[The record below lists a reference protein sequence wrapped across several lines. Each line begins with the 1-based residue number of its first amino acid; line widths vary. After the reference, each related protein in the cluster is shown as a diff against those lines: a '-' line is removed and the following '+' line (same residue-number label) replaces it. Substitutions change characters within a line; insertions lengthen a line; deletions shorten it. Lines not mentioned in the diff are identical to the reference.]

1 MLRLTPPRTR
11 FLASRLRHGEDQV
24 TALRLNAVRSCS
36 ARGPTSRGMSR
47 SIGGLARGE
56 MAPHVIDGQ
65 SGTYDVGSG
74 VSFLA
79 RNAVVIDP
87 VW

>member
-1 MLRLTPPRTR
+1 
-11 FLASRLRHGEDQV
+11 
-24 TALRLNAVRSCS
+24 
-36 ARGPTSRGMSR
+36 MSR

>member
-1 MLRLTPPRTR
+1 M
-11 FLASRLRHGEDQV
+11 

-36 ARGPTSRGMSR
+36 ARGLTSRGIPR
-47 SIGGLARGE
+47 SVGGLARGE
-56 MAPHVIDGQ
+56 MASHVIDGQ
-65 SGTYDVGSG
+65 SATYDVGSD

>member
-1 MLRLTPPRTR
+1 
-11 FLASRLRHGEDQV
+11 
-24 TALRLNAVRSCS
+24 
-36 ARGPTSRGMSR
+36 MSR

-56 MAPHVIDGQ
+56 MASHVIDGQ
-65 SGTYDVGSG
+65 RGTYDVGSD